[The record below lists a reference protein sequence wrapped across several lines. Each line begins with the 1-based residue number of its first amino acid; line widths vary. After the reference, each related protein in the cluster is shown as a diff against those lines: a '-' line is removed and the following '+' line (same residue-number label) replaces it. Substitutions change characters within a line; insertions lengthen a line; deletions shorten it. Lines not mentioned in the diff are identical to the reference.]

1 MQLLLTTLVCAASVQ
16 CTPIKVS
23 QPTAVT
29 SAKAAI
35 KTTTAHPPLPPKPVF
50 PRTELLA
57 PEALEG
63 PQYYYQN
70 QQPNPS
76 KNVQSPGRVEAT
88 QYSSYEQ
95 YFKEQEQVPSNDFL
109 SQHQPEDEEKESVK
123 TKTTEGG
130 QQLRENEWYGYYKP
144 TKEEE
149 KKFFIDL
156 LPPSENQKE
165 PNYYSAYKPRKYKK
179 ASKDGKQT
187 KEAKDKQINKKE
199 IEGYP
204 AIEFF
209 TEEDAV
215 DEASATV
222 TPLFPETEKFL
233 DHIAASNNIPK
244 KYVLRPP
251 APTLRAGALRSSE
264 LNTGEYFIDDI
275 PDAKEFPKELKHLK
289 EFRDVEPAKKIIKRT
304 ASPVT
309 EATLEQDE
317 NTRYNFQMHGNDGPK
332 TYKFGFDTG
341 KG

>member
-1 MQLLLTTLVCAASVQ
+1 M
-16 CTPIKVS
+16 S
-23 QPTAVT
+23 QPAAVT
-29 SAKAAI
+29 SAKASI
-35 KTTTAHPPLPPKPVF
+35 KTTTLSPLPPTPVY

-57 PEALEG
+57 PESSAG

-70 QQPNPS
+70 QQPNS
-76 KNVQSPGRVEAT
+76 GKNVPSPGRVEAT

-95 YFKEQEQVPSNDFL
+95 YFKEQDQLPSNDFL
-109 SQHQPEDEEKESVK
+109 SQSQSEEDVK
-123 TKTTEGG
+123 DMPKNTEGA
-130 QQLRENEWYGYYKP
+130 QQSHESEWYGYYKP

-156 LPPSENQKE
+156 LPPSVNQKE
-165 PNYYSAYKPRKYKK
+165 PNYYAALKPRKYKK
-179 ASKDGKQT
+179 VSKDGK
-187 KEAKDKQINKKE
+187 ESKDVKGKQLKKE

-204 AIEFF
+204 AIEYFA
-209 TEEDAV
+209 EEDAI
-215 DEASATV
+215 DEASATI
-222 TPLFPETEKFL
+222 TPLFPETERFL

-289 EFRDVEPAKKIIKRT
+289 EFKDVEPVKKVIKRT
-304 ASPVT
+304 ASSPVT
-309 EATLEQDE
+309 EATFAEDE
-317 NTRYNFQMHGNDGPK
+317 NSRYNFQMHGNDGPK
-332 TYKFGFDTG
+332 SYKFGFDTG